1 MILYILEMLVHHF
14 NQENLQMYAGFVK
27 VGISRCLGLLF
38 HSRDKMVKI
47 WCLFTLIFN
56 NMSQDS
62 LILHKSK

>member
-27 VGISRCLGLLF
+27 VGISRYLGLLF
-38 HSRDKMVKI
+38 HSRDRMAKI

-62 LILHKSK
+62 LILHK